1 LEQNSKISKKKKK
14 KSREKQEWRN
24 LIKKWK
30 RTPNQ
35 ERNTRKQQ
43 NPTIQAKLTQTVY
56 IEKGLNTKRESSAQL
71 IHNIFFYLSAEFTA
85 PKRMGS
91 V

>member
-1 LEQNSKISKKKKK
+1 MIN
-14 KSREKQEWRN
+14 
-24 LIKKWK
+24 KWK